1 VTPRPLVCAHRGAS
15 AYHPDNS
22 RAAFAAAI
30 QIGADIIE
38 TDLRRSRDGR
48 LVLAHDPLG
57 AGTTEG
63 LVELAEL
70 VELAAG
76 RVALDVELKEA
87 GYEDEVLAALDP
99 RPAGLIVTSFLPR
112 ALAAV
117 RALDPSVATGLILRP
132 GRRHA
137 DPLARADGCGARAV
151 VAHASLVGDGLGRRT
166 LAAGRPLWVW
176 TVNDPV
182 RLAALM
188 LDRAVTHVITDV
200 PDVAIALRDAIPTS
214 G

>member
-1 VTPRPLVCAHRGAS
+1 MTPGPLVCAHRGAS

-38 TDLRRSRDGR
+38 TDLRRSR
-48 LVLAHDPLG
+48 
-57 AGTTEG
+57 
-63 LVELAEL
+63 EL
-70 VELAAG
+70 VELTAG

-151 VAHASLVGDGLGRRT
+151 VAHASLVGDGLCRRT